1 MDAIQ
6 SEQAADGSPKGAFL
20 IDPARIRSRTAA
32 SPKAGLSSP
41 PTEQSR
47 DRSLSFNART
57 QQSQAQLLN
66 ESGRFCS
73 KLNRQTPELESALS
87 LRKQRTVNHPNRQKF
102 QFCKSENS
110 SSAFAKPSPEPLSQR
125 LAQNAFLERNDAI
138 SNRELFELEIPQH
151 AENKHRRPVL
161 IENFE
166 PNHRLAFRAFV
177 AAAFLPRGTK
187 GRRAAFACQSPGQA
201 RESARARGR
210 Q

>member
-6 SEQAADGSPKGAFL
+6 SEKAADGSPKGAFL

-32 SPKAGLSSP
+32 SPKATSSSP

-47 DRSLSFNART
+47 DGSPLPDTRT

-73 KLNRQTPELESALS
+73 KLNRQTPELETALN
-87 LRKQRTVNHPNRQKF
+87 LRKQRTVNRSNRQKF
-102 QFCKSENS
+102 QFFNSRSSRSTS
-110 SSAFAKPSPEPLSQR
+110 SSPCSEQLSQG
-125 LAQNAFLERNDAI
+125 LAHSVFLEGSQPI
-138 SNRELFELEIPQH
+138 SNRELLVLEIPQH

-166 PNHRLAFRAFV
+166 LNHRLAFRAFV
-177 AAAFLPRGTK
+177 AAAF
-187 GRRAAFACQSPGQA
+187 RRAAFACQNPSQA
-201 RESARARGR
+201 RESARARGCR
-210 Q
+210 